1 MAVLAQHWWPHH
13 ASQRH
18 HKVVLTGRCASN
30 ALPARR
36 HIQPARRHI
45 QRAMKQ
51 WQHLMAAVN
60 TIKMYEPSYKYRCTQ
75 LICVAR
81 TKYENEYECFLK
93 NNTLAA
99 IIKFSGGQNM
109 YHNAKTTND
118 NNEITVALAELV
130 ESLMKHPPSNTMK
143 HTFCSHVTCR
153 QHELQESGGTA
164 YKESHLAMDV
174 GQSYSTNYK
183 LMALPPSCFETSS

>member
-99 IIKFSGGQNM
+99 IIKFSGGQNI
-109 YHNAKTTND
+109 YHNANKTTAIQKEGHSQPPRNQLI
-118 NNEITVALAELV
+118 NR
-130 ESLMKHPPSNTMK
+130 LMKADTKSWPFSSCH
-143 HTFCSHVTCR
+143 HVK
-153 QHELQESGGTA
+153 EVGGRSVV
-164 YKESHLAMDV
+164 YVHS
-174 GQSYSTNYK
+174 S
-183 LMALPPSCFETSS
+183 PSCQCKNLPFLQSSREWDRSSR